1 MTRGELT
8 TKIKALLEGTVI
20 PKPEAKDK
28 FCIKGTGHRRGE
40 EALVYTIPSHSEKEP
55 KPYQKGV
62 TFTEFFRAYTV
73 LQETGEF
80 TRQWFRDNLPECN
93 KEGGCNFTTIGG
105 IFELLGLCEYADR
118 GKYVKV

>member
-1 MTRGELT
+1 MTKEELT
-8 TKIKALLEGTVI
+8 EKIKALPEDTAI
-20 PKPEAKDK
+20 PKPEAMDK
-28 FCIKGTGHRRGE
+28 FRIKGVGQRRRE
-40 EALVYTIPSHSEKEP
+40 EALIYTIPSHSEKHP

-80 TRQWFRDNLPECN
+80 TRQWFIDTLPECN
-93 KEGGCNFTTIGG
+93 EEGGCSFTTIGG
-105 IFELLGLCEYADR
+105 IFELLGLCKYADR

>member
-1 MTRGELT
+1 M
-8 TKIKALLEGTVI
+8 
-20 PKPEAKDK
+20 
-28 FCIKGTGHRRGE
+28 
-40 EALVYTIPSHSEKEP
+40 VYTIPSHSEKEP

-118 GKYVKV
+118 GRYVKV